1 MTQPNP
7 AFFSMDKESVLKHLE
22 TQVSGLSE
30 QEASDRLHRFGPNS
44 IESEKKIS
52 LLRRIINQL
61 KNVMVLIL
69 TAAAAIALLV
79 GDIKSTLIVIAVVVM
94 NTVLGV
100 VQESKAEKAI
110 EALRNLASPDAIVR
124 RDGLE
129 RIVKAKELVIGDIV
143 LIESGNHI
151 PADIRLIEAV
161 NLKIEEA
168 SLTGESVPTEKQTNL
183 IQDVEVSLG
192 DKFNMAFTGT
202 SVVYGRGV
210 VVVIATAMDTEIG
223 KIAKYLSQ
231 NNKIEA
237 TPLQKRLAEMSKYI
251 SDRKSVV

>member
-1 MTQPNP
+1 MTQPNQS
-7 AFFSMDKESVLKHLE
+7 FFNMDKESVLKHVE
-22 TQVSGLSE
+22 TQALGLSE
-30 QEASDRLHRFGPNS
+30 REASDRLHRLGPNT

-52 LLRRIINQL
+52 LLHRIVNQL

-69 TAAAAIALLV
+69 TVAAAIALLV
-79 GDIKSTLIVIAVVVM
+79 GDVKSTLIVVAVIVM

-100 VQESKAEKAI
+100 AQESKAEKAI

-129 RIVKAKELVIGDIV
+129 RIIKAKDLVIGDIV

-151 PADIRLIEAV
+151 PADMRLIEAI

-168 SLTGESVPTEKQTNL
+168 SLTGESVPVEKQTDL
-183 IQDVEVSLG
+183 IQDAEAGIG
-192 DKFNMAFTGT
+192 DKINMAFTGT
-202 SVVYGRGV
+202 SVVYGRGTG
-210 VVVIATAMDTEIG
+210 VVIATAMETEIG

-231 NNKIEA
+231 NNKIEETQIGRA
-237 TPLQKRLAEMSKYI
+237 H
-251 SDRKSVV
+251 V